1 MLKLDYDYIAYT
13 ELKKRVEFI
22 KKHEIVKSIKIYQSP
37 SCNGYHLYI
46 DTTKELNWNEKISY
60 RKLFKDDGQRI
71 VLGLLKDE
79 QLKDVLFSLRYNNGF
94 ISREIFIERVA

>member
-46 DTTKELNWNEKISY
+46 DTT
-60 RKLFKDDGQRI
+60 
-71 VLGLLKDE
+71 
-79 QLKDVLFSLRYNNGF
+79 
-94 ISREIFIERVA
+94 RE